1 MYKVKNYKEQDD
13 ITLIKL
19 AQKGDEKAFEEIVN
33 RYSNR
38 VINLAARIMG
48 SRDDGW
54 DIAQEVFISV
64 WKNIKSFDSAKN
76 LYPWIR
82 KITVNAC
89 YEELRKRGKGLESSL
104 DDVED
109 GEPSIDVPDEKYSP
123 EDIFDKIELNEVI
136 EKALETLPEH
146 YRVTLWLRVIENL
159 TYEEIAETL
168 NINIGTV
175 KSRINMARKL
185 MRDRL
190 KYYLEVKDEP
200 S

>member
-1 MYKVKNYKEQDD
+1 MYKDKSYKEQDD
-13 ITLIKL
+13 TNLIKL
-19 AQKGDEKAFEEIVN
+19 AQKGDERAFEEIIN

-38 VINLAARIMG
+38 ILNLATRIMG
-48 SRDDGW
+48 SVDDGW
-54 DIAQEVFISV
+54 DVAQEVFISI
-64 WKNIKSFDSAKN
+64 WRNIKNFDSSRN
-76 LYPWIR
+76 FYPWIR

-89 YEELRKRGKGLESSL
+89 YEELRKRGKHLESSL
-104 DDVED
+104 DNVEE

-123 EDIFDKIELNEVI
+123 EDMFDKIELNEVI

-146 YRVTLWLRVIENL
+146 YRVTLWLRVVENL

-185 MRDRL
+185 MRDKL

>member
-1 MYKVKNYKEQDD
+1 MKSKKYKEQDD
-13 ITLIKL
+13 IDLIKL

-38 VINLAARIMG
+38 VINLATQIMR
-48 SRDDGW
+48 SKDEGW
-54 DIAQEVFISV
+54 DVAQEVFISI
-64 WKNIKSFDSAKN
+64 WRNIKNFDSTKS

-82 KITVNAC
+82 RITINAC
-89 YEELRKRGKGLESSL
+89 YEELRKRGKSKESSL

-109 GEPSIDVPDEKYSP
+109 DEPSIDVPDETYSP
-123 EDIFDKIELNEVI
+123 EDTFSKIELKEVI
-136 EKALETLPEH
+136 EKALESLPEH
-146 YRVTLWLRVIENL
+146 YRTTLWLRVVENL

-190 KYYLEVKDEP
+190 KYYLEVKDE
-200 S
+200 SS